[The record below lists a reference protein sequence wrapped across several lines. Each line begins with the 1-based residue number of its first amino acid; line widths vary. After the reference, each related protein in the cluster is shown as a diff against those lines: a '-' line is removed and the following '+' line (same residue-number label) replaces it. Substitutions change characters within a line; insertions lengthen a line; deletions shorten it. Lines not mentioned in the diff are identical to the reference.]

1 MTVKINLRSI
11 SPSLGL
17 TSRVSE
23 WDASR
28 KGYATR
34 IRSEYQLVKLRGHAQ
49 LVWIVMKAALRRPTG
64 EVDVRCMKHVQEER
78 KGKSFFWGEEWGG
91 GRRRKFIPEDRGGQ
105 KAAEEGGEWVSG
117 ELGSVLHNWVGK
129 SSQAPNSFFFFAFQR

>member
-64 EVDVRCMKHVQEER
+64 EVDVRCMKYVQEER
-78 KGKSFFWGEEWGG
+78 KGKSFFWGEGGVGG
-91 GRRRKFIPEDRGGQ
+91 GGGEGSSSQRIEVGKTQRRK
-105 KAAEEGGEWVSG
+105 EESG
-117 ELGSVLHNWVGK
+117 
-129 SSQAPNSFFFFAFQR
+129 